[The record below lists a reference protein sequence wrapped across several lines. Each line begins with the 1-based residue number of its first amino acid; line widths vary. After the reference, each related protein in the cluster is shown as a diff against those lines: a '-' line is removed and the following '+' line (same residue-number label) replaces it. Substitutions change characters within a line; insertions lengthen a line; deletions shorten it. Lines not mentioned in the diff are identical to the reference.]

1 MSDVDRSYLR
11 TLFLHPPSYEGFDG
25 GAGARYQA
33 RREIRSFW
41 YPTWLAQP
49 AALVP
54 GSRLIDAPPADL
66 TLEDIR
72 PLASEYD
79 LAILHTSTPSFA
91 HDVRVAE
98 ALKEENG
105 ELRIGFVGAHVAV
118 NPERA
123 LSASTAIDF
132 VARNEFDFTIQ
143 SVAQGHPLDTVLGLS
158 FRSRGEI
165 RHTPDRP
172 VLENMD
178 TLPFVVDVYKRDLV
192 IERYAVGYLLHPYV
206 SLYTGRGCRSKCT
219 FCLWPQTVGGHRY
232 RTRSV
237 EHVAEEIALAKRYFA
252 QVREYFFDDDTLTDD
267 LPRIEA
273 LAHRLGKLGV
283 TWSCNAKANVPYD
296 TLKVLKDNGLRL
308 LLVGY
313 ESGNQKIL
321 NNVRKGIR
329 LDTARRFTREAKAL
343 GIKIHGTFILGLPGE
358 TRETIQETIRFAGEI
373 DPDTIQVSI
382 AAPYPG
388 TELFRQAAANG
399 WLSGEALVDERGAQ
413 VSALSYPHLVSTEIS
428 RSTEELYRRFYFRPG
443 KMVAIAKEMVRDRR
457 VMRRRLRE
465 GREFLR
471 FLAARR
477 HETSLDVDGGSAAT
491 KVARGRARLQV
502 VLSVP
507 AQSTVILSVP
517 AAIRAASVFAA
528 VEDVERIIFCT
539 ESAELPRSWRRW
551 LAALGRPWEH
561 VTSSGGLA
569 SLAETLQPRSP
580 VLVVAPNAIPVR
592 RQVQDLLTR
601 SITERQRTTWV
612 WRGVP
617 VAAYYPEAQALL
629 AQTAR
634 GSEAVPRGALL
645 DASAPRIEAAPDSWS
660 DVDGSAGAQT
670 EERRLLRSL
679 RQPSDGYLAR
689 FDRLLSAALSRR
701 LVRTP
706 FTPNVITALSLL
718 VGLAGAVM
726 LANTT
731 LWVAFLGSLLLWTS
745 CILDGCDG
753 EVARLKLLTSAFGA
767 RFDAATDDI
776 VHLATFG
783 AIVIHVRRARPD
795 LSLAGPTFLFL
806 FGVVVSMTFVWWLI
820 NRLPSERRL
829 GFKRVYERIAS
840 RDYIYL
846 VVVLTALSKLEWFLW
861 AAAVGANLFWP
872 SLWGWARAT
881 RTR

>member
-1 MSDVDRSYLR
+1 MTSDGQYLR

-25 GAGARYQA
+25 GAGSRYQA

-54 GSRLIDAPPADL
+54 GSRLVDAPPADL

-72 PLASEYD
+72 PLAAEYE
-79 LAILHTSTPSFA
+79 LAVLHTSTPSFA

-98 ALKEENG
+98 ALKEKNP

-123 LSASTAIDF
+123 LSASNAIDF
-132 VARNEFDFTIQ
+132 VARNEFDFTIED
-143 SVAQGHPLDTVLGLS
+143 VARGGRLETVLGLS
-158 FRSRGEI
+158 YRSPGGI

-172 VLENMD
+172 VLEDMD
-178 TLPFVVDVYKRDLV
+178 TLPFVVDVYKRDLA
-192 IERYAVGYLLHPYV
+192 IERYAIGYLLHPYV

-232 RTRSV
+232 RTRSI
-237 EHVAEEIALAKRYFA
+237 EHVTTEIARALRYFP

-267 LPRIEA
+267 LPRVEA
-273 LAHRLGKLGV
+273 LARRLGKLGV

-329 LDTARRFTREAKAL
+329 LDTARRFTRDAKEL

-358 TRETIQETIRFAGEI
+358 THDTIQETIRFAGDI
-373 DPDTIQVSI
+373 DPHTIQVSI

-388 TELFRQAAANG
+388 TELFRQATANG

-413 VSALSYPHLVSTEIS
+413 VSALSYPHLLSTEIS
-428 RSTEELYRRFYFRPG
+428 RSTEEFYRRFYFRPR
-443 KMVAIAKEMVRDRR
+443 KIVAIAKEMVADRR
-457 VMRRRLRE
+457 VMQRRLRE

-471 FLAARR
+471 FLTARR
-477 HETSLDVDGGSAAT
+477 REKSPGGDGQAA
-491 KVARGRARLQV
+491 APRAGRRRAGLQV

-507 AQSTVILSVP
+507 EQSTSIMSVP
-517 AAIRAASVFAA
+517 AAIRAAGVFAA
-528 VEDVERIIFCT
+528 FEDVERIIFRT
-539 ESAELPRSWRRW
+539 ESAELPKPWRRY
-551 LAALGRPWEH
+551 LAKLPRPWAQ
-561 VTSSGGLA
+561 VAAPGGSG
-569 SLAETLQPRSP
+569 SLAGALEPGSP
-580 VLVVAPNAIPVR
+580 VLVVAPNTIPEPDELR
-592 RQVQDLLTR
+592 KLLAR
-601 SITERQRTTWV
+601 PAAEDQRTIWI

-617 VAAYYPEAQALL
+617 VAAYYPEALTLL
-629 AQTAR
+629 AQVAR
-634 GSEAVPRGALL
+634 GSEIFPRQALV
-645 DASAPRIEAAPDSWS
+645 DAGAPRLQVPS
-660 DVDGSAGAQT
+660 DDWNEVSGVAGARAT
-670 EERRLLRSL
+670 ERRLLRSL
-679 RQPSDGYLAR
+679 HQPGDGYLAR
-689 FDRLLSAALSRR
+689 FDRLLSVGLSRG

-718 VGLAGAVM
+718 VGLGGATL
-726 LANTT
+726 LATTT
-731 LWVAFLGSLLLWTS
+731 LWMAVLGSLLLWAS

-753 EVARLKLLTSAFGA
+753 EVARLKLLRSAFGA
-767 RFDAATDDI
+767 RFDIVTDDVI
-776 VHLATFG
+776 HLATWA
-783 AIVIHVRRARPD
+783 AIIAHVHRTRPE
-795 LSLAGPTFLFL
+795 LSLTGPALL
-806 FGVVVSMTFVWWLI
+806 SLLGVAVSMASVWWLI
-820 NRLPSERRL
+820 NRHPSEQRR

-840 RDYIYL
+840 RDYVYI
-846 VVVLTALSKLEWFLW
+846 VVILTAVSRLEWFLW
-861 AAAVGANLFWP
+861 ATAAGANLFWL
-872 SLWGWARAT
+872 SLWAWAWAT
-881 RTR
+881 RSR